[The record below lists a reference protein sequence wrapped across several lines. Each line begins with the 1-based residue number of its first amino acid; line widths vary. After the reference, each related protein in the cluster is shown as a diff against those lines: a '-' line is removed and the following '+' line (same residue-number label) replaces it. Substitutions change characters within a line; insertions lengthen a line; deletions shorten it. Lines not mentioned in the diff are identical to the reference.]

1 MKTGTKII
9 EKCYKTSFT
18 NALVSNITTVVTT
31 IVDGVIIG
39 RYLSHDAMSGYG
51 IAVTLVLLFLVLGQL
66 FSKGTRLCLYS
77 ASGSGK
83 SQDVLDDIYNTS
95 VWSSLIISAVLS
107 VLLFVFA
114 GDIVEFIGAR
124 NVSVGIHEAC
134 VDYIKGI
141 AVGAPFMIT
150 GLAINCCIILDND
163 ARISYI
169 SMVVMVVSDIIGDI
183 IVAKCQWGVF
193 GIAMASSLSYVFA
206 LIAIIPHFFRKDCS
220 YHIKLRPIRL
230 GYLREI
236 FRNGAP
242 SSVNSLL
249 SAIGTMVINVMLLKV
264 ATADEMAAFSVRSNV
279 SNLLGVYSATM
290 GAVAV
295 NLGGLMQGEDNRR
308 GFLAV
313 ARICLLRS
321 AIIGSVY
328 MAVCLAITPLVDSL
342 YGHHD
347 IEELVTTCV
356 WIFVLRI
363 PFQAVLSAYANLST
377 TLGRRI
383 YSIFLYVF
391 DDLVF
396 PIIISLLLMGEH
408 GARGIWCSVTVCVP
422 LTILYAYI
430 HSCIRNKKISFR
442 LSDWLM
448 IPDSLGVGD
457 DMYVNM
463 EIPLKDESGLDDV
476 KDAVY
481 KLFSEKGDSEEK
493 AQLSRDVIDVYGR
506 KIMEHGMQ
514 SQHVHHMSVCAFK
527 KNENY
532 KMILK
537 DDCSAYEL
545 LSKAHEEDEK
555 RSDEVRTKAKSLE
568 YRRTIQINELT
579 VVF

>member
-1 MKTGTKII
+1 MKTGKEII
-9 EKCYKTSFT
+9 KKCYKTSFI
-18 NALVSNITTVVTT
+18 NALASNITAVVTT

-51 IAVTLVLLFLVLGQL
+51 IAATLVLLFLVLGLL
-66 FSKGTRLCLYS
+66 FSKGTRRCLYS
-77 ASGSGK
+77 ASGSGE
-83 SQDVLDDIYNTS
+83 SQDVLNDIYNTS
-95 VWSSLIISAVLS
+95 VWSAVIISAVLS

-114 GDIVEFIGAR
+114 EDLTGIIGAK

-141 AVGAPFMIT
+141 AVGAPFMIA

-163 ARISYI
+163 ARISNI

-183 IVAKCQWGVF
+183 IVAKLQWGVF
-193 GIAMASSLSYVFA
+193 GIAMASSVSYVLA
-206 LIAIIPHFFRKDCS
+206 LITIIPHFFKKDCS
-220 YHIKLRPIRL
+220 YHIKLRPINL

-236 FRNGAP
+236 IRNGAP
-242 SSVNSLL
+242 SSANSMFA
-249 SAIGTMVINVMLLKV
+249 AIGTMVINVMLLKV
-264 ATADEMAAFSVRSNV
+264 ANADEMAAFSVRTNV
-279 SNLLGVYSATM
+279 SNLLGVYSVTM

-295 NLGGLMQGEDNRR
+295 DLGSLMNGEDNRR
-308 GFLAV
+308 GFLII
-313 ARICLLRS
+313 ARLCLLRS
-321 AIIGSVY
+321 LIVGSIY
-328 MAVCLAITPLVDSL
+328 MVICLGITPWIDSF

-347 IEELVTTCV
+347 IEALVTLCV
-356 WIFVLRI
+356 RIFVLRI
-363 PFQAVLSAYANLST
+363 PFQAILSTYANLST
-377 TLGRRI
+377 ALGKRV
-383 YSIFLYVF
+383 YSIILYVF
-391 DDLVF
+391 DDVAF
-396 PIIISLLLMGEH
+396 PVVVSLLLMSRL
-408 GARGIWCSVTVCVP
+408 GASGIWYAVTVCVP
-422 LTILYAYI
+422 LTILYAFI
-430 HSCIRNKKISFR
+430 HACIRNKKISFR

-448 IPDSLGVGD
+448 LPESFGVGD

-463 EIPLKDESGLDDV
+463 EISLKDESGLDEV

-493 AQLSRDVIDVYGR
+493 ALLSKEVIDVYGR

-527 KNENY
+527 KKENY

-545 LSKAHEEDEK
+545 LAKAREENEARSDALKSKAK
-555 RSDEVRTKAKSLE
+555 TLE
-568 YRRTIQINELT
+568 YRRTIQINELK